1 MAEETDKATE
11 ARRKA
16 LRNGEEDPVI
26 VAQRFLNIYR
36 QRHIFS
42 AERKEAF
49 DKMLLELSPDIRG
62 LFSSLPGGVMLQDY
76 VDELAEKNGVAKAA
90 RHDIPVGGLNP
101 EAHQQAQI
109 LAAAL
114 AQTQAPVQQAAAP
127 AAVGKVSMDKDF
139 AGELARVMG
148 SLMQQQTA
156 VQQQNLEKLAQ
167 DLGKTQM
174 FIAKMLKEGKEEQ
187 LQEINSLCKVIAE
200 GSNKNKE
207 EQKQELGE
215 LFGAIIESLRLSKE
229 EQRAE
234 LGELCKV
241 IAQSQT
247 ALSASLSNINKETAV
262 IPAAAQV
269 NNDTATQ
276 KLIEVVLE
284 GQKQLNSRLDKVEEF
299 SSLRAN
305 DNQQLIAAF
314 EKSQAEIVKT
324 LSSAK
329 SETLPVQSGGNEEKL
344 ARIIGESQEKLV
356 QTLLSGNFQQNNVA
370 QSNNNANNIQIT
382 APDNSAQLL
391 LLVDKI
397 AALQASNEENLER
410 AISRA
415 IEEQGRLYDKINSR
429 QTKELAEILAESL
442 KEAARPVVYTM
453 PPSAVQTVRPQTVS
467 PVPETFEPQK
477 FSSEEPGHIPPQ
489 MDDDDSL
496 RIDLSPAA
504 ESETELPAEEP
515 FVSDDP
521 AEAAEPVI
529 EESAAEN
536 FSAADEDDSVIG
548 AEEPKKKKKRRK
560 KKKKKTTETEVAAPV
575 AQEEFFET
583 PEVPS
588 QPEDQSDVFDFENIV
603 ADENMSF
610 SDLPEPK
617 EIDIPSDETFD
628 VAEPFETEDKTFL
641 EPKETPVKLDE
652 SILQGFNEIMPALAP
667 ASSDDWGFGT
677 SSEPEEVPVGNND
690 NEEGED
696 WEWTYVEDTGD
707 DGDTGVDVIGGNSYI
722 YSSDLYY
729 QEKAEGGDSIIYDSQ
744 AINLDNNPVIVDNS
758 EDEEFVDPY
767 QNSILKD

>member
-1 MAEETDKATE
+1 MAEEIDKATE

-42 AERKEAF
+42 TERKEAF

-76 VDELAEKNGVAKAA
+76 VDELAEKNGVAKAVH
-90 RHDIPVGGLNP
+90 HDIPAGGLNP

-127 AAVGKVSMDKDF
+127 AAAVGKVSMDKDF

-156 VQQQNLEKLAQ
+156 VQQQNLEKMAQ

-187 LQEINSLCKVIAE
+187 LQEISSLCRVIAE
-200 GSNKNKE
+200 GSSKNKE

-215 LFGAIIESLRLSKE
+215 LCRAIIESQRLGKE
-229 EQRAE
+229 EQRQE

-247 ALSASLSNINKETAV
+247 ALSASLSHINNAPSSA
-262 IPAAAQV
+262 PAAVQAS
-269 NNDTATQ
+269 NDAATQ

-284 GQKQLNSRLDKVEEF
+284 GQKQLNSRLDKVEEI
-299 SSLRAN
+299 SNLRAN

-324 LSSAK
+324 LSSVK
-329 SETLPVQSGGNEEKL
+329 SENLPVSNGGNEEKL
-344 ARIIGESQEKLV
+344 AQIIGESQEKLV
-356 QTLLSGNFQQNNVA
+356 QTLLAGNFQQNNMA
-370 QSNNNANNIQIT
+370 QSTNNANNIQIT

-397 AALQASNEENLER
+397 AALQASNEENLEK
-410 AISRA
+410 AITRA
-415 IEEQGRLYDKINSR
+415 IEEQGRLYDKISR
-429 QTKELAEILAESL
+429 QQTKELAEILAESL
-442 KEAARPVVYTM
+442 KDVARPVVYTM
-453 PPSAVQTVRPQTVS
+453 PAAAAQAVRPQAVY
-467 PVPETFEPQK
+467 PAHENFEPQA
-477 FSSEEPGHIPPQ
+477 FSEDEPGHIPPQ
-489 MDDDDSL
+489 MDDDDGL
-496 RIDLSPAA
+496 HIDLSSISEP
-504 ESETELPAEEP
+504 ETELPVEEDFVPAEPAEMPEPVVEEP
-515 FVSDDP
+515 VAEVSS
-521 AEAAEPVI
+521 V
-529 EESAAEN
+529 S
-536 FSAADEDDSVIG
+536 DEDDSIVG
-548 AEEPKKKKKRRK
+548 TEGPKKKKKRRK
-560 KKKKKTTETEVAAPV
+560 KKKKKTAEAETPSVP
-575 AQEEFFET
+575 EESFET
-583 PEVPS
+583 GEVS
-588 QPEDQSDVFDFENIV
+588 AQPEEPATSFDFEDIV

-617 EIDIPSDETFD
+617 EIDIPADE
-628 VAEPFETEDKTFL
+628 VPAIAEPFETEDKAFL
-641 EPKETPVKLDE
+641 ETDEPPVKLDE
-652 SILQGFNEIMPALAP
+652 SILQGFDDIMSAPAP
-667 ASSDDWGFGT
+667 ASSDDWGFG
-677 SSEPEEVPVGNND
+677 SSPEEPEEAPVGNND

-696 WEWTYVEDTGD
+696 WEWAYVEDTGD
-707 DGDTGVDVIGGNSYI
+707 DEENGVDVIGGNSYI
-722 YSSDLYY
+722 YSSDLYS
-729 QEKAEGGDSIIYDSQ
+729 QEKAESGENIIYGSQ
-744 AINLDNNPVIVDNS
+744 AINLNSNPVIVDNA

>member
-156 VQQQNLEKLAQ
+156 AQQQNLEKLAQ

-187 LQEINSLCKVIAE
+187 LQEISSLCKVIAE
-200 GSNKNKE
+200 GRNKNKE

-247 ALSASLSNINKETAV
+247 ALSASLSNINNAPASA
-262 IPAAAQV
+262 PAAVQAS
-269 NNDTATQ
+269 NDAVTQ

-284 GQKQLNSRLDKVEEF
+284 GQKQLNSRLDKVEEI
-299 SSLRAN
+299 SNLRAN

-324 LSSAK
+324 LSSVK
-329 SETLPVQSGGNEEKL
+329 SETLPVSNGGNEERL
-344 ARIIGESQEKLV
+344 AQIIGESQEKLV
-356 QTLLSGNFQQNNVA
+356 QTLLAGNFQQNNVA
-370 QSNNNANNIQIT
+370 QSTNNANNIQIT

-397 AALQASNEENLER
+397 AALQASNEESLEK
-410 AISRA
+410 AITRA
-415 IEEQGRLYDKINSR
+415 IEEQGRLYDKISR
-429 QTKELAEILAESL
+429 QQTKELAEILAESL
-442 KEAARPVVYTM
+442 KDVAKPVVYTM
-453 PPSAVQTVRPQTVS
+453 PPAAAQTVRPQAVYPTH
-467 PVPETFEPQK
+467 ENFEPQA
-477 FSSEEPGHIPPQ
+477 FSEDEPGHIPPQ
-489 MDDDDSL
+489 MDDDDGL
-496 RIDLSPAA
+496 HIDLSSI
-504 ESETELPAEEP
+504 SEPEAELPVEED
-515 FVSDDP
+515 FVP
-521 AEAAEPVI
+521 AEPAEMPEPVV
-529 EESAAEN
+529 EELVAEVP
-536 FSAADEDDSVIG
+536 SVSGEDDGIVG
-548 AEEPKKKKKRRK
+548 TEEPKKKKKRRK
-560 KKKKKTTETEVAAPV
+560 KKKKKTAEAETPSVP
-575 AQEEFFET
+575 EESFET
-583 PEVPS
+583 GEVS
-588 QPEDQSDVFDFENIV
+588 AQPEEPATSFDFEDIV

-617 EIDIPSDETFD
+617 EIDIPADE
-628 VAEPFETEDKTFL
+628 VPAIAEPFETEDKAFL
-641 EPKETPVKLDE
+641 ETDEPPAKLDE
-652 SILQGFNEIMPALAP
+652 SILQGFDEIMPAPTP

-696 WEWTYVEDTGD
+696 WEWAYVEDTGNNEN
-707 DGDTGVDVIGGNSYI
+707 TGGDVIGGNSYI
-722 YSSDLYY
+722 YSSDLYS